1 MNLKLLLAAL
11 ISIGFIFNASAQ
23 SKEKSTEIK
32 YRRSSLHTILLET
45 DFPKKDTVLEAYYS
59 TPFPDKY
66 NDHRIGEKSFNPQA
80 YLVSDEEITAAGL
93 KKTEA
98 DVEAGNYPEMQ
109 LIIENYFKKQKI
121 AQRMIAKWFNRD
133 SVGAFSM
140 GLIGERGMYNA
151 SDMEAKIAKGT
162 VRGSSSLADAGE
174 ELIKNTFV
182 TVSKLKFVSNEYVAR
197 GIREVAKATANEI
210 SNDFVK
216 QAALIAA
223 DAVYEKSKEG
233 YSVWTT
239 AYLYQLEWNDS
250 TAAVFYNDMWVDKS
264 MLDSA
269 KIAIFN
275 NTDLFNLKFVGK
287 EKASSLVTFSLKKG
301 EGNRTEAQI
310 IKLATTRNIEAVFAK
325 LQKEYDVFK
334 TKTPLYTGYPI
345 TAKVGMK
352 EGLEGGEKFEV
363 LEQMINQK
371 TGLTEYTRKG
381 TIKVDKKLIWD
392 NRFNAGED
400 SETVILDKEGKP
412 ITVTTFKGGK
422 KYYSGMLI
430 RQLK

>member
-1 MNLKLLLAAL
+1 MKIKLLLTAFVS
-11 ISIGFIFNASAQ
+11 ISFMIGASAQ
-23 SKEKSTEIK
+23 NKDKSVEIK
-32 YRRSSLHTILLET
+32 YRRSSLHTILVET
-45 DFPKKDTVLEAYYS
+45 NFPKKDTVLEAYFS

-66 NDHRIGEKSFNPQA
+66 NDHRIGEKSFKPQE
-80 YLVSDEEITAAGL
+80 YLVSDEEIKAAGL
-93 KKTEA
+93 KKTKG
-98 DVEAGNYPEMQ
+98 DIEAGNYPEMQ
-109 LIIENYFKKQKI
+109 LIIENYFKKQKV
-121 AQRMIAKWFNRD
+121 AQKMISKWFDRD
-133 SVGAFSM
+133 SSGAFSM
-140 GLIGERGMYNA
+140 KLIGERGMYNA
-151 SDMEAKIAKGT
+151 SDMEAKVAKGT
-162 VRGSSSLADAGE
+162 VRGSASLADAGE

-182 TVSKLKFVSNEYVAR
+182 VVSKLKFVSNEYVAK
-197 GIREVAKATANEI
+197 GIRELTKSAANEMT
-210 SNDFVK
+210 NDFIK

-223 DAVYEKSKEG
+223 DAVYEKTKEG

-264 MLDSA
+264 MLDSS
-269 KIAIFN
+269 KIAKFD
-275 NTDLFNLKFVGK
+275 NTDLFNLEFIGK

-301 EGNRTEAQI
+301 ENKRTDAQV
-310 IKLATTRNIEAVFAK
+310 IKLATSRNIEAVFAK
-325 LQKEYDVFK
+325 LQKKYDVFK

-392 NRFNAGED
+392 NRFNAGDD
-400 SETVILDKEGKP
+400 SEDVILDKEGKP